1 MSQAKKVSDFRV
13 IDLLEQV
20 QRVDKLIAM
29 YRTLPIDRVAESM
42 ILQYSVR
49 RQEFVDQHL
58 MRLLKNFLCQ
68 LNCIQILKSVS
79 VRLKSTQL
87 LKIN

>member
-1 MSQAKKVSDFRV
+1 MSQAKKVSDFRI

-29 YRTLPIDRVAESM
+29 YRTPPIDRVAESM

-49 RQEFVDQHL
+49 RQEFVDQLNDSKIGYFFCLTHFI
-58 MRLLKNFLCQ
+58 RILL
-68 LNCIQILKSVS
+68 
-79 VRLKSTQL
+79 
-87 LKIN
+87 